1 MIYGQ
6 DHTVECFEQYRQAIL
21 EVEKPFN
28 GLPHVMVLLV
38 KSLISLANPYTGII
52 EDISYSQL
60 AESLKVNPAA
70 NRKNTGVPTKQ
81 SVRNYIHSIQN
92 ECGQYFKVITEGR
105 SLKFLF
111 TQLPLILKKVTDNTD
126 CATHSNISKSALD
139 VDAASTYV
147 KDFNIQINTETNTK
161 SPNEEL
167 YINNKTNNN
176 THSSAS
182 TASKQPIAPDFYPNA
197 QTLSRALASG
207 YGFAEDPKLIQEF
220 IDKNTAWGSTFADF
234 NPIYL
239 TFLARHAERLQVS
252 TLSKPHTRSS
262 NSERTSSKVNSYDS
276 ALDEVRRNNAEACT
290 PSESN
295 LFPRPKVIWS
305 EPTTCVMG
313 LGRVNEDLWATVC

>member
-1 MIYGQ
+1 M
-6 DHTVECFEQYRQAIL
+6 A
-21 EVEKPFN
+21 PFH
-28 GLPHVMVLLV
+28 GLPHTNLILL
-38 KSLISLANPYTGII
+38 KFLITKANYKTGRVDII
-52 EDISYSQL
+52 TYNELCKQL
-60 AESLKVNPAA
+60 TVNPQSG
-70 NRKNTGVPTKQ
+70 RKASGTPSKQ
-81 SVRNYIHSIQN
+81 AVRNFIKTIAT
-92 ECGQYFKVITEGR
+92 ECPEHFRVISEGK
-105 SLKFLF
+105 SLKFIF
-111 TQLPLILKKVTDNTD
+111 PQLPKILQSAFDNTEHD
-126 CATHSNISKSALD
+126 TDHDTSKSGSNTVSACTLGNK
-139 VDAASTYV
+139 V
-147 KDFNIQINTETNTK
+147 NIQLNTEVNTK

-167 YINNKTNNN
+167 YINNKTNNK
-176 THSSAS
+176 TQSSAS